1 MRRYVNGL
9 VTPSKEAVRKRLFQ
23 TPSPKKKSKKMLSDL
38 RRNALWNH
46 SRTKQALLAL
56 ACFAVVVPLLVQQ
69 VAFKKST
76 TAEELGDVAIRPPQ
90 PIKGSLKS
98 NSAILLRGPPQKE
111 QQKHHHPQQQLG
123 KLAPLRPIDYEQ
135 YTIRI
140 NTWRRPEQLLVS
152 IDHHASCPGVAQIQ
166 IVWCDKE
173 NEPPAEVLVWEQ
185 ETYDNVEIIVERH
198 EANTL
203 NERFNILTTPTPTLG
218 ILSIDD
224 DVLRP
229 CEAMDAGFFKWTQ
242 SPHRMVGF
250 DGRMHVEKDDGTW
263 QVRSVQFRFV
273 TLLRCYV
280 EGRQ

>member
-1 MRRYVNGL
+1 M
-9 VTPSKEAVRKRLFQ
+9 
-23 TPSPKKKSKKMLSDL
+23 SDW
-38 RRNALWNH
+38 RRNALWDR
-46 SRTKQALLAL
+46 SRTKQALLVL

-69 VAFKKST
+69 VAFEKST
-76 TAEELGDVAIRPPQ
+76 TAEEWGDVAIRPPQ
-90 PIKGSLKS
+90 PMEGSLKS
-98 NSAILLRGPPQKE
+98 NSAILRGGPPQKQ
-111 QQKHHHPQQQLG
+111 QQKHHHQQQQIG

-152 IDHHASCPGVAQIQ
+152 IDHHANCPGVAQIQ
-166 IVWCDKE
+166 IVWCDTE
-173 NEPPAEVLVWEQ
+173 NEPPAEVLAWEQ
-185 ETYDNVEIIVERH
+185 ETYDNVDIIVERH

-263 QVRSVQFRFV
+263 QVRSVYVCDVV
-273 TLLRCYV
+273 TMLCCYV
-280 EGRQ
+280 EG